1 VNGFCQQVA
10 ATLPEEP
17 PVEETL
23 ESPAL
28 IRLAMSKG
36 QIELIRVVSMDA
48 ARFAELGKR
57 GEDTLAVMSR
67 EAG

>member
-10 ATLPEEP
+10 AALHEEL
-17 PVEETL
+17 PVEEAL
-23 ESPAL
+23 ESSAL
-28 IRLAMSKG
+28 IRLSMSKG

-57 GEDTLAVMSR
+57 GEDRLAVMSP
-67 EAG
+67 ETG